1 LKILVTGASG
11 FIGSQLVPLLVS
23 HGHEVVAAS
32 RAPVDFAGAA
42 WRLSPELGPESDWS
56 QAVEGAEAVVHLA
69 GRSLIGRESAEEE
82 QLCQGTNVDGTARL
96 ARQAVASGVR
106 HFLFLSSVHAVAAE
120 CDEVITAQTE
130 PAPSSAYGRS
140 KLAAEK
146 ALRQELDGT
155 ACAWTILRPPAVY
168 GSGHA
173 SNFGQLAKLAT
184 SGIPLPLASVR
195 NTRSFVYVGNL
206 IDVIASCLRE
216 EKTFGKIYFPSD
228 TKDMS
233 TPELIRVMARTNTGV
248 EQAEGLTTR
257 SASRSGAE
265 TDCTATNRYRSEMS
279 GKQKDNVISDEW
291 RVVSSARLFPFPVS
305 ILKAAGRLP
314 GLGALRKLTASLYVH
329 SGPMCRDLGWK
340 PPFAMEEGI
349 RRTLAHA
356 SLSPG

>member
-1 LKILVTGASG
+1 VAPRKHGEVSLEEHTRLKILVTGASG

-32 RAPVDFAGAA
+32 RASLEFAGAA
-42 WRLSPELGPESDWS
+42 WCLSPELGPGSDWS
-56 QAVEGAEAVVHLA
+56 RALQGAEAVVHLA

-82 QLCQGTNVDGTARL
+82 QLCQRTNVDGTVRL

-106 HFLFLSSVHAVAAE
+106 HSVFLSSVHAVAAE

-146 ALRQELDGT
+146 ALRQELNGT
-155 ACAWTILRPPAVY
+155 ACAWTVLRPPAVY

-173 SNFGQLAKLAT
+173 SNFGQLAKLAS
-184 SGIPLPLASVR
+184 SGLPLPLASVR

-216 EKTFGKIYFPSD
+216 EKTFGKIYLPSD
-228 TKDMS
+228 AEDVS
-233 TPELIRVMARTNTGV
+233 TPELIRVIAKANESV
-248 EQAEGLTTR
+248 QC
-257 SASRSGAE
+257 S
-265 TDCTATNRYRSEMS
+265 
-279 GKQKDNVISDEW
+279 
-291 RVVSSARLFPFPVS
+291 VSSDSAGDGETRHTSHLTRHSYRLFPFPVR

-314 GLGALRKLTASLYVH
+314 GLGALRKLTASLYVD

-356 SLSPG
+356 ITSAV